1 MLCESRFEHFSLLS
15 IGRCEFD
22 FRGYVMP
29 QKIVIKAG
37 NVVVEGQLNDSA
49 TAQAIADVLPVRTEA
64 QRWGGEIYFDIDLA
78 CQLEKDAREVMK
90 EAELGYWPA
99 GTALCIF
106 FGPTP
111 ASRGEH
117 EIRAASRVN
126 VVGKIKGDLSE
137 LWDVAEGAQVTVQK
151 A

>member
-1 MLCESRFEHFSLLS
+1 
-15 IGRCEFD
+15 
-22 FRGYVMP
+22 MP
-29 QKIVIKAG
+29 QRIVIKAG
-37 NVVVEGQLNDSA
+37 NVVVEGELNDSA
-49 TAQAIADVLPVRTEA
+49 AAEAIADILPIRAKAE
-64 QRWGGEIYFDIDLA
+64 RWGGEIYFDIDLA
-78 CQLEKDAREVMK
+78 CQLEKGAREVMQ
-90 EAELGYWPA
+90 EGELGYWPA

-126 VVGKIKGDLSE
+126 VVGNVKGDLSD
-137 LWDVAEGAQVTVQK
+137 LWDVAEGAEVSVDK